1 MIDGLKPYQAY
12 RDSSLIDR
20 TRIPHHWTTLRAKGV
35 FYEVDEKSSSGKET
49 LLSVSHI
56 SGVRRRSDI
65 NATMFLAKSNVGHKR
80 CQPDDLVVNTMWA
93 WMGAL
98 GVSPYSGIV
107 SPAYAVYRQRDTFSL
122 LPKYTDHL
130 LRTPN
135 YIAEY
140 TSRST
145 GIHSSR
151 LRMYPEAFF
160 RAPLIIPP
168 HDEQAAIVR
177 FLAHANRR
185 VDDYVR
191 AKKKII
197 RAASDARA
205 SVTDEVIRKY
215 TAQTARLALITTLVS
230 RPVTRARGAS
240 YIRLGLRNRGRGIFH
255 KPPQLGEHL
264 GDSEFFWVEPG
275 DLIISGQFA
284 WEGAVAIATEAD
296 GGTVVSHR
304 YPVLR
309 ARPKAALTPYL
320 WALLRSG
327 YGELLLDVNSR
338 GAAGRNRPLNHRAL
352 GKEKIPVP
360 PLEEQQRIAEF
371 VAAEADARRSV
382 EREIAAVQEYRARL
396 IADIVT
402 GQLDVRDVAAALPP
416 VDGDEP
422 SELLAADSDDDQLND
437 EDTEAA

>member
-1 MIDGLKPYQAY
+1 MIDGLKPYEAY
-12 RDSSLIDR
+12 RNSGLLHP
-20 TRIPHHWTTLRAKGV
+20 TAIPEHWTTLRAKGV
-35 FYEVDEKSSSGKET
+35 FYEVDDKSSSGKET

-80 CQPDDLVVNTMWA
+80 CQADDLVVNTMWA

-107 SPAYAVYRQRDTFSL
+107 SPAYAVYRQRGSASL
-122 LPKYTDHL
+122 LPKYADHL

-168 HDEQAAIVR
+168 NDEQAAIVR

-185 VDDYVR
+185 VEDYVR
-191 AKKKII
+191 AKKKVI

-205 SVTDEVIRKY
+205 SVTDEVTRKY
-215 TAQTARLALITTLVS
+215 AAQTARLALVTTSVS
-230 RPVTRARGAS
+230 RPVSRQRSTS
-240 YIRLGLRNRGRGIFH
+240 YIRLGIRNRGRGIFH
-255 KPPQLGEHL
+255 KPPQVGEHL

-275 DLIISGQFA
+275 DLVISGQFA
-284 WEGAVAIATEAD
+284 WEGAVAIASDAD
-296 GGTVVSHR
+296 RGTIVSHR
-304 YPVLR
+304 YPILR
-309 ARPKAALTPYL
+309 ARPEAALIPYL

-338 GAAGRNRPLNHRAL
+338 GAAGRNRPLNARAL

-360 PLEEQQRIAEF
+360 PLEEQQRIAEL
-371 VAAEADARRSV
+371 VAAEADARRFV
-382 EREIAAVQEYRARL
+382 EREIAAVQKYRAQL
-396 IADIVT
+396 VADIVT
-402 GQLDVRDVAAALPP
+402 GQLDVRDAAANLPP
-416 VDGDEP
+416 AV
-422 SELLAADSDDDQLND
+422 DDDPAESLADDIDDGLDD
-437 EDTEAA
+437 EDSEAP

>member
-1 MIDGLKPYQAY
+1 MIDGLKPYEAY
-12 RDSSLIDR
+12 RNSGLLHP
-20 TRIPHHWTTLRAKGV
+20 TPIPEHWTTLRAKGV
-35 FYEVDEKSSSGKET
+35 FYEVDDKSSSGKET

-107 SPAYAVYRQRDTFSL
+107 SPAYAVYRQRRSASL
-122 LPKYTDHL
+122 LPKYADHL
-130 LRTPN
+130 LRTSN
-135 YIAEY
+135 YVAEY

-168 HDEQAAIVR
+168 RDEQAAIVR
-177 FLAHANRR
+177 FLAHENRR

-191 AKKKII
+191 AKKKVI

-205 SVTDEVIRKY
+205 SITDEVSWKY
-215 TAQTARLALITTLVS
+215 AAQTARLALVTTSVFRPVS
-230 RPVTRARGAS
+230 RERSAS

-275 DLIISGQFA
+275 DLVISGQFA
-284 WEGAVAIATEAD
+284 WEGAVAIAAEAD
-296 GGTVVSHR
+296 RGTIVSHR
-304 YPVLR
+304 YPILR
-309 ARPKAALTPYL
+309 GKPEAALTPYL

-338 GAAGRNRPLNHRAL
+338 GAAGRNRPLNDRAL
-352 GKEKIPVP
+352 GKEKIPIP
-360 PLEEQQRIAEF
+360 PLVEQQRVAEY
-371 VAAEADARRSV
+371 VAVEADVRRSV
-382 EREIAAVQEYRARL
+382 EREIAAVQQFRAQL
-396 IADIVT
+396 VADVVT
-402 GQLDVRDVAAALPP
+402 GQLDVRAAAASLPP
-416 VDGDEP
+416 VEDDGP
-422 SELLAADSDDDQLND
+422 AELLGDDSDDGLDDQDN
-437 EDTEAA
+437 EAA